1 MTRDAMLFLPAKVV
15 EGLLVIAC
23 SSLYTHIFTQGAVG
37 TFGIV
42 NTTVQFCYLVVAGW
56 MANAATRYVGEEFR
70 RDRASALFSTV
81 SAIYLLICAAVAAV
95 ALFVAGM
102 SLTLMLKGHHIDSE
116 ISTNKEMQRRGIKCA
131 VQETREAMQQA
142 DCSDTSGL
150 CSGNCAGCDV
160 EHEQK

>member
-1 MTRDAMLFLPAKVV
+1 MSNWII
-15 EGLLVIAC
+15 VILC
-23 SSLYTHIFTQGAVG
+23 
-37 TFGIV
+37 
-42 NTTVQFCYLVVAGW
+42 
-56 MANAATRYVGEEFR
+56 
-70 RDRASALFSTV
+70 
-81 SAIYLLICAAVAAV
+81 AVAAV

-116 ISTNKEMQRRGIKCA
+116 ISTNTEMQRRGIKCA

-142 DCSDTSGL
+142 DCSDTSGF

>member
-1 MTRDAMLFLPAKVV
+1 MSNWII
-15 EGLLVIAC
+15 VILC
-23 SSLYTHIFTQGAVG
+23 
-37 TFGIV
+37 
-42 NTTVQFCYLVVAGW
+42 
-56 MANAATRYVGEEFR
+56 
-70 RDRASALFSTV
+70 
-81 SAIYLLICAAVAAV
+81 AVAAV

-150 CSGNCAGCDV
+150 CSATWSTNRNNGPLARRDSAAP
-160 EHEQK
+160 KTA

>member
-1 MTRDAMLFLPAKVV
+1 MSNWII
-15 EGLLVIAC
+15 VILC
-23 SSLYTHIFTQGAVG
+23 
-37 TFGIV
+37 
-42 NTTVQFCYLVVAGW
+42 
-56 MANAATRYVGEEFR
+56 
-70 RDRASALFSTV
+70 
-81 SAIYLLICAAVAAV
+81 AVAAV

-150 CSGNCAGCDV
+150 CSGNCAGCDAENRV
-160 EHEQK
+160 MGFRRCGILLFPDTDAAGSENR

>member
-1 MTRDAMLFLPAKVV
+1 MSNWII
-15 EGLLVIAC
+15 VILC
-23 SSLYTHIFTQGAVG
+23 
-37 TFGIV
+37 
-42 NTTVQFCYLVVAGW
+42 
-56 MANAATRYVGEEFR
+56 
-70 RDRASALFSTV
+70 
-81 SAIYLLICAAVAAV
+81 AVAAV

-116 ISTNKEMQRRGIKCA
+116 IST
-131 VQETREAMQQA
+131 MQQA

>member
-1 MTRDAMLFLPAKVV
+1 MSNWII
-15 EGLLVIAC
+15 VILC
-23 SSLYTHIFTQGAVG
+23 
-37 TFGIV
+37 
-42 NTTVQFCYLVVAGW
+42 
-56 MANAATRYVGEEFR
+56 
-70 RDRASALFSTV
+70 
-81 SAIYLLICAAVAAV
+81 AVAAV

-150 CSGNCAGCDV
+150 CSGNCAGCDEEIPQRRKPRNGLSALRNPFV
-160 EHEQK
+160 PGHGCGRQRKSVIFDRSSDVSGFAAA

>member
-1 MTRDAMLFLPAKVV
+1 MSNWII
-15 EGLLVIAC
+15 VILC
-23 SSLYTHIFTQGAVG
+23 
-37 TFGIV
+37 
-42 NTTVQFCYLVVAGW
+42 
-56 MANAATRYVGEEFR
+56 
-70 RDRASALFSTV
+70 
-81 SAIYLLICAAVAAV
+81 AVAAV

-116 ISTNKEMQRRGIKCA
+116 ISTNKE
-131 VQETREAMQQA
+131 TREAMQQA

>member
-1 MTRDAMLFLPAKVV
+1 MSNWII
-15 EGLLVIAC
+15 VILC
-23 SSLYTHIFTQGAVG
+23 
-37 TFGIV
+37 
-42 NTTVQFCYLVVAGW
+42 
-56 MANAATRYVGEEFR
+56 
-70 RDRASALFSTV
+70 
-81 SAIYLLICAAVAAV
+81 AVAAV

-150 CSGNCAGCDV
+150 CSGNCAGCDA
-160 EHEQK
+160 EHEHKEIPQRRKPGNGLSALRNPFVPGHGCGRQRKSVIFDRSSDVSGFAAA

>member
-1 MTRDAMLFLPAKVV
+1 MDEKDSMTPDTIPQSTPVDGTVPAGRKHRRPVV
-15 EGLLVIAC
+15 IGV
-23 SSLYTHIFTQGAVG
+23 
-37 TFGIV
+37 
-42 NTTVQFCYLVVAGW
+42 
-56 MANAATRYVGEEFR
+56 
-70 RDRASALFSTV
+70 
-81 SAIYLLICAAVAAV
+81 AAVAAV